1 MCWKTLEEELNVW
14 RRKTCS
20 KKKDSI
26 SKKKKQLQGRED
38 YETVKGNKYKT
49 NWNRYFRKE
58 KATWWQLR

>member
-1 MCWKTLEEELNVW
+1 MLENIRGRIKCLEKENLQQ
-14 RRKTCS
+14 
-20 KKKDSI
+20 KKLAFQ
-26 SKKKKQLQGRED
+26 KKNLQSRED